1 MDPVYWSII
10 LIVLG
15 FFVILIELFI
25 PSAGALGILAAVLLI
40 SGVIV
45 GFTQS
50 LAVGATMLLVTA
62 LMLPILFGL
71 MIKIWPHTPIG
82 RRILIG
88 PITKDDVMPQGEEL
102 DEMRSLVGRLG
113 VARTKMLPSG
123 MIMIDDKKFDA
134 VSDGLPI
141 DQGQTIKVVSVKA
154 HRITVTPYEGSID
167 DEGTIPVRDN
177 DVLSQPIEDLGIEPL
192 EDLLDG

>member
-25 PSAGALGILAAVLLI
+25 PSAGVLGIVAAVLLI

-50 LAVGATMLLVTA
+50 LAVGGTMLLITA
-62 LMLPILFGL
+62 LMLPILFVL

-88 PITKDDVMPQGEEL
+88 PITTDDVMPQGEEL
-102 DEMRSLVGRLG
+102 DEMRQLVGRIG
-113 VARTKMLPSG
+113 MARTKMLPSG

-141 DQGQTIKVVSVKA
+141 DQGQTIKVVSVKG
-154 HRITVTPYEGSID
+154 HRITVTPYEGSIGE
-167 DEGTIPVRDN
+167 EGAIPVRD
-177 DVLSQPIEDLGIEPL
+177 DDLLSQPIEDLGIEPL
-192 EDLLDG
+192 DDLLDG